1 MTKFYFLCT
10 IIMTGYYLARIA
22 SVSFAIFTFYLEFFL
37 PESIKHNG
45 RLFLSKYNESETKI
59 KKVCCVLKGAIPQK
73 EMVRL
78 LHELFNLP

>member
-22 SVSFAIFTFYLEFFL
+22 SVIFAIFTFYLEFFL

-59 KKVCCVLKGAIPQK
+59 KKFAA
-73 EMVRL
+73 
-78 LHELFNLP
+78 F

>member
-1 MTKFYFLCT
+1 
-10 IIMTGYYLARIA
+10 MTGYYLARIA
-22 SVSFAIFTFYLEFFL
+22 SVSFAIFIFYLEFFL

-45 RLFLSKYNESETKI
+45 RLFLSKYNESETK
-59 KKVCCVLKGAIPQK
+59 KKNLLRFKRSDSQK

>member
-1 MTKFYFLCT
+1 MTKLYFLCT
-10 IIMTGYYLARIA
+10 IITTRYYLARIA
-22 SVSFAIFTFYLEFFL
+22 SVSFAIFTFYLAFFL

-45 RLFLSKYNESETKI
+45 RLFLSKYNESETK
-59 KKVCCVLKGAIPQK
+59 KKICCVLKGAIPQK